1 MTQYSQYNPLR
12 GQVNKAA
19 VFTPKTLTDWMQRV
33 PGGSGRELRYGYFG
47 PGSGL
52 IAKDITTSPPVDAFV
67 QADFF
72 TNTFGAKV
80 WDSLN
85 NQTRAFNLLRKVAW
99 GPTTG
104 YRIRSGRQQNTE
116 VVSEV
121 AALPDIDSPDLE
133 TISIQPRFVVTPGG
147 VSALAQFLG
156 TLEGGIGDALAVA
169 QEFAMIDH
177 TKRLNQQLVG
187 RPHSRIITEPG
198 TGTTYEVINAQGFD
212 IGDTVIAIVD
222 TSGAD
227 VAGGVRTVSAVNYV
241 TNVITVTAAIDTA
254 VVDNDILMVVTK
266 AGPLSLDIA
275 INADDAPS
283 VGGGFDVTGGMTR
296 YGSIARDSRNSATA
310 AQVYAAANVFTAAGL
325 GFQASGG
332 DVLRHLTTGLLDQAI
347 DEIRRNGGE
356 PDLILTQVEQVT
368 RLGTILQA
376 NQHFIGE
383 GTFQVKLGGEG
394 TLKGYPTGFQVATY
408 KGIPLFHDFDV
419 ARSEQEFGNGDV
431 ERGGH
436 VYVMD
441 TRFLELPVLWTTQ
454 YMESRDYLQNN
465 MLGIKFMF
473 VTALNLRC
481 LDFRKQAK
489 IVSLTDGVNAT

>member
-1 MTQYSQYNPLR
+1 MT
-12 GQVNKAA
+12 
-19 VFTPKTLTDWMQRV
+19 RV

-85 NQTRAFNLLRKVAW
+85 NQTRAFNLIRKVAW

-104 YRIRSGRQQNTE
+104 YRIRSGRQTNTQP
-116 VVSEV
+116 VGEV
-121 AALPDIDSPDLE
+121 AALPDIDSPDLQRLNL
-133 TISIQPRFVVTPGG
+133 TPRFIVTPGG

-177 TKRLNQQLVG
+177 TKRINQMLVG
-187 RPHSRIITEPG
+187 KPWSRIINDPG
-198 TGTTYEVINAQGFD
+198 TGSVFDVVDASGFNVGDVVIVINS
-212 IGDTVIAIVD
+212 T
-222 TSGAD
+222 TGAD
-227 VAGGVRTVSAVNYV
+227 QTGGPY
-241 TNVITVTAAIDTA
+241 TVTGVNLTSTP
-254 VVDNDILMVVTK
+254 NQVTVQ
-266 AGPLSLDIA
+266 GA
-275 INADDAPS
+275 INAAVAADDMLMVTSYAAPHSLDAAVADDSALDLGLS
-283 VGGGFDVTGGMTR
+283 VAPTAGRTP
-296 YGSIARDSRNSATA
+296 YGSIARGGRNSTDSAERWA
-310 AQVYAAANVFTAAGL
+310 SSNVFAN
-325 GFQASGG
+325 GG
-332 DVLRHLTTGLLDQAI
+332 TLRHLTTGLLDQAI
-347 DEIRRNGGE
+347 DEVRRNGGE
-356 PDLILTQVEQVT
+356 PDLILTGVEQVT

-408 KGIPLFHDFDV
+408 KGIPVFHDFDV
-419 ARSEQEFGNGDV
+419 AKSERQAAYGDST
-431 ERGGH
+431 RGAH
-436 VYVMD
+436 AFVLD
-441 TRFLELPVLWTTQ
+441 TRFIEIPVLWTTQ

-465 MLGIKFMF
+465 MLGIKFIF
-473 VTALNLRC
+473 VTAMELRM

-489 IVSLTDGVNAT
+489 IVDLTDGTNLT

>member
-1 MTQYSQYNPLR
+1 MPTQYNPLQS
-12 GQVNKAA
+12 QVNKAA
-19 VFTPKTLTDWMQRV
+19 VFTPKSLADWMQRV

-72 TNTFGAKV
+72 VNTFGAKV

-121 AALPDIDSPDLE
+121 GALPDIDSPDLE
-133 TISIQPRFVVTPGG
+133 TVSIQPRFVVTPGG
-147 VSALAQFLG
+147 VSSLAQFLG

-177 TKRLNQQLVG
+177 TKRLNQQLVAK
-187 RPHSRIITEPG
+187 PYSRMPADPG
-198 TGTTYEVINAQGFD
+198 TGTVFTVINAQGFD
-212 IGDTVIAIVD
+212 VGDTVVVIAEA
-222 TSGAD
+222 TGAD
-227 VAGGVRTVSAVNYV
+227 ATGGTY
-241 TNVITVTAAIDTA
+241 TVTAVDYIANTVTVGAAINGA
-254 VVDNDILMVVTK
+254 VVLDDVLMVTVK
-266 AGPLSLDIA
+266 AGPISLDTA
-275 INADDAPS
+275 IDDDDSPTL
-283 VGGGFDVTGGMTR
+283 GGGLDVTSGKTR
-296 YGSIARDSRNSATA
+296 YGSIARNARESGTA
-310 AQVYAAANVFTAAGL
+310 AELWASSNVFTAAGL
-325 GFQASGG
+325 GDQATGG

-408 KGIPLFHDFDV
+408 KGIPLFHDFDS
-419 ARSEQEFGNGDV
+419 ARSEQALANGDV
-431 ERGGH
+431 ERGGN

-441 TRFLELPVLWTTQ
+441 TRFIELPVLWTTQ

-489 IVSLTDGVNAT
+489 IMDLTDGVNAT

>member
-1 MTQYSQYNPLR
+1 MTSYQGLG
-12 GQVNKAA
+12 GQVNKAQVYNPRSLA
-19 VFTPKTLTDWMQRV
+19 DWMQRV
-33 PGGSGRELRYGYFG
+33 PGGSGREQRYGYFG

-52 IAKDITTSPPVDAFV
+52 IAKDITTAPPVDAFV

-104 YRIRSGRQQNTE
+104 YRIRSGRHTNTE
-116 VVSEV
+116 VVGEV
-121 AALPDIDSPDLE
+121 SALPDIDSVDLQ

-147 VSALAQFLG
+147 VSSLAQFLG
-156 TLEGGIGDALAVA
+156 TLEGGIGDALAVE
-169 QEFAMIDH
+169 QEFCMIDH
-177 TKRLNQQLVG
+177 TKRLNQQIMG
-187 RPHSRIITEPG
+187 RPWSRILGDPG
-198 TGTTYEVINAQGFD
+198 TGTVFTVINAQGFD
-212 IGDTVIAIVD
+212 VGDTVEAIVD
-222 TSGAD
+222 STGVD
-227 VAGGVRTVSAVNYV
+227 VVNGPY
-241 TNVITVTAAIDTA
+241 TVTAVDYVANTVTVGSAIDGA
-254 VVDNDILMVVTK
+254 VADDDILMVTIK

-275 INADDAPS
+275 INDDDAPS
-283 VGGGFDVTGGMTR
+283 MGGAGLDTQDGQTR
-296 YGSIARDSRNSATA
+296 YGNIARNSRSSGTA
-310 AQVYAAANVFTAAGL
+310 AQLWATSNVFTAAGL
-325 GFQASGG
+325 GDFGTGG
-332 DVLRHLTTGLLDQAI
+332 ATLRHLTTGLLDQAI
-347 DEIRRNGGE
+347 DAIRRNGGE

-408 KGIPLFHDFDV
+408 KGIPLFHDFD
-419 ARSEQEFGNGDV
+419 APRSEQTVATGEDN

-436 VYVMD
+436 VYVLD
-441 TRFLELPVLWTTQ
+441 SRFIELPVLWTTQ

-473 VTALNLRC
+473 VTAMNLRM

-489 IVSLTDGVNAT
+489 ICDLTDGVNAT

>member
-1 MTQYSQYNPLR
+1 MTQYQGLQS
-12 GQVNKAA
+12 QVNKAQ
-19 VFTPKTLTDWMQRV
+19 VFNPKSLADWMQRV

-52 IAKDITTSPPVDAFV
+52 IAKDITTAPPVDAFV

-72 TNTFGAKV
+72 VNTFGAKV

-104 YRIRSGRQQNTE
+104 YRIRSGRQTNTE
-116 VVSEV
+116 VVGEV
-121 AALPDIDSPDLE
+121 AALPDIDSPDLQ
-133 TISIQPRFVVTPGG
+133 TVSIQPRFVVTPGG
-147 VSALAQFLG
+147 VSSLAQFLG

-177 TKRLNQQLVG
+177 TKRLNQQLIAKA
-187 RPHSRIITEPG
+187 HSRITVDPG
-198 TGTTYEVINAQGFD
+198 TATVFTVIQAQGFD
-212 IGDTVIAIVD
+212 VGDTVTVINEA
-222 TSGAD
+222 SGAD
-227 VAGGVRTVSAVNYV
+227 QTGGTY
-241 TNVITVTAAIDTA
+241 TVTAVDYVANTVTVGSAINGA
-254 VVDNDILMVVTK
+254 VAVDDVLMVTVK
-266 AGPLSLDIA
+266 AGPLSLDVA
-275 INADDAPS
+275 VDDDDAPT
-283 VGGGFDVTGGMTR
+283 VPGGFDVTSGKTR
-296 YGSIARDSRNSATA
+296 YGSIARNSRSSATA
-310 AQVYAAANVFTAAGL
+310 AQLWASSNVFTAAGL
-325 GFQASGG
+325 GSQATGG
-332 DVLRHLTTGLLDQAI
+332 DVLRHLTTSMLDQAI

-408 KGIPLFHDFDV
+408 KGIPLFHDFDS
-419 ARSEQEFGNGDV
+419 ARSEQELANGDV
-431 ERGGH
+431 ERGGN
-436 VYVMD
+436 VYVLD

-473 VTALNLRC
+473 VTAMNLRC

-489 IVSLTDGVNAT
+489 IVSLTDGVNAN

>member
-1 MTQYSQYNPLR
+1 MTQYNTLR
-12 GQVNKAA
+12 SQVNKAQ
-19 VFTPKTLTDWMQRV
+19 VFNPKTLADWMQRV
-33 PGGSGRELRYGYFG
+33 PGGAGRELRYGYFG
-47 PGSGL
+47 PGAGM
-52 IAKDITTSPPVDAFV
+52 IAKDITTAPPVDAFV

-72 TNTFGAKV
+72 VNTFGAKV

-104 YRIRSGRQQNTE
+104 YRIRSGRQTNTE
-116 VVSEV
+116 VVGEV
-121 AALPDIDSPDLE
+121 AALPDIDSPDLQ
-133 TISIQPRFVVTPGG
+133 TVSIQPRFVVTPGG
-147 VSALAQFLG
+147 VSSLAQFLG

-177 TKRLNQQLVG
+177 TKRINQQLVG
-187 RPHSRIITEPG
+187 RPWSRIPADPG
-198 TGTTYEVINAQGFD
+198 TGTTFTVINAQGFD
-212 IGDTVIAIVD
+212 IGDTVTVINSS
-222 TSGAD
+222 TGAD
-227 VAGGVRTVSAVNYV
+227 QTGGTYTVSGVNYV
-241 TNVITVTAAIDTA
+241 TNVVTVSSAINAAVAAD
-254 VVDNDILMVVTK
+254 DILMVTVK

-275 INADDAPS
+275 VNDDDAPQ
-283 VGGGFDVTGGMTR
+283 GHHGLDVTSGQTR
-296 YGSIARDSRNSATA
+296 YGSIARNARESGTA
-310 AQVYAAANVFTAAGL
+310 AELWATSSVRTSAGL
-325 GFQASGG
+325 GNQASGG
-332 DVLRHLTTGLLDQAI
+332 GVLRHLTTGLLDLAI
-347 DEIRRNGGE
+347 DDVRRNGGE
-356 PDLILTQVEQVT
+356 PDLLLTQVEQVT

-408 KGIPLFHDFDV
+408 KGIPLFHDFDS
-419 ARSEQEFGNGDV
+419 ARSEQQAANGDV

-436 VYVMD
+436 VYVLD
-441 TRFLELPVLWTTQ
+441 TRFIELPVLWTTQ

-473 VTALNLRC
+473 VTALNLRM

-489 IVSLTDGVNAT
+489 IVDLTDGVNAN